1 MVDLGQAPLVEVE
14 KNLVDQMS
22 KPVFLGHVGR
32 QTTGPVVEKLIKDLL
47 LLSSIALSRQGES
60 ERWARQPGHWR
71 GMSSVSSQVK
81 MRNDL

>member
-14 KNLVDQMS
+14 KGLVDQMS
-22 KPVFLGHVGR
+22 KPVFLGHVQR
-32 QTTGPVVEKLIKDLL
+32 QSTGPVVEKLIKDLL
-47 LLSSIALSRQGES
+47 LLSSIALSRQG